1 MIDLLLIE
9 TGNGG
14 DLLLTGKD
22 LEVVTGYEN
31 MPYIAMF
38 GGADW
43 WANDLIIDPTQ
54 RMQSQTEAALLSNA
68 LTSAGRVNIIRAI
81 EADLAFLKDEGAK
94 ITVTATITSPDRLEV
109 LINIDGEEIYM
120 NWQPSGA
127 FLNYKV

>member
-1 MIDLLLIE
+1 MIDLLLRE

-38 GGADW
+38 GGGDW
-43 WANDLIIDPTQ
+43 WANDLITEPTQ

-68 LTSAGRVNIIRAI
+68 LTSSGRLNIIRAI
-81 EADLAFLKDEGAK
+81 QVQKL
-94 ITVTATITSPDRLEV
+94 R
-109 LINIDGEEIYM
+109 
-120 NWQPSGA
+120 
-127 FLNYKV
+127 